1 MGLFSPSLLGGEI
14 MELIVVI
21 DPGHGGT
28 DPGAVGPAGLKESHV
43 AWEIAC
49 MVADILM
56 RYGIEIIFTRVGDER
71 VSLDKRVQI
80 ANKSKAD
87 FFVSIH
93 INSAT
98 NPKATGTET
107 FAYKAGVE
115 GDRLAHSIQ
124 SNLVQ
129 SIGLADRGVKYN
141 SLQVVRQT
149 EMPACLV
156 EVAFINNPM
165 EEKLLKQDEFL
176 EKAALGIA
184 KGILEH
190 MGIDYMPK
198 EDKPM
203 ETPQWKKEG
212 IEYLAKNKLM
222 SDPEGWIKKIDGP
235 MPVWAGTILL
245 MNIHKDLK
253 GDK

>member
-1 MGLFSPSLLGGEI
+1 MKKY
-14 MELIVVI
+14 IVVL

-28 DPGAVGPAGLKESHV
+28 DPGAVGPTGLKEKDV
-43 AWEIAC
+43 AWRIAC

-93 INSAT
+93 INSAG
-98 NPKATGTET
+98 NPLATGTET
-107 FAYKAGVE
+107 YAYKQGVE

-129 SIGLADRGVKYN
+129 AIGLSDRGVKYN
-141 SLQVVRQT
+141 SLHVTRQT
-149 EMPACLV
+149 IMPACLV
-156 EVAFINNPM
+156 EVAFINNPV
-165 EEKLLKQDEFL
+165 EEQLLKNDEFL
-176 EKAALGIA
+176 EKAAVGIA

-190 MGIDYMPK
+190 VGIDYIPK

-212 IEYLAKNKLM
+212 IEYLAQNKLM
-222 SDPEGWIKKIDGP
+222 SDPEGWLKKIEEP
-235 MPVWAGTILL
+235 MSVWAVTTLF